1 MVDSNKSD
9 IKGDNNKVIQGLKAG
24 GDITI
29 NYGSDLDPKVKKE
42 KEKVGN
48 KIEELVGQLREIE
61 EHALI
66 KPNKEDKTKEPDS
79 ANYKDIDWQRLVKA
93 IKRER
98 CVLFIGPEISVD
110 EKGKS
115 IHEAFYKQQ
124 TKKHKGI
131 EYHEVEGLFSP
142 KADKVIE
149 LHVIDFYEEEFQKSN
164 KIGRRVLENFVQIPF
179 SLIIS
184 LCPDDTIHKIFDDFD
199 MKHQYLYY
207 EKDTRKETDRPS
219 RDNPVIY
226 NILGHP
232 EKDGRYIYT
241 HENFYKYLN
250 NVRIPSEI
258 KKKINDAADFI
269 FIGFDFNKWYNRLL
283 LFVLKLGQKEDTDH
297 RINIEKKEIAEEFEK
312 FINKQFSITSVRD
325 DYTEFAGLLIKK
337 AKEVDESIIKDLSQN
352 FIKNKFDVLEKL
364 GRKVNDE
371 KLEDPLHELSKE
383 ADSIGSDIDSF
394 KQLMS

>member
-1 MVDSNKSD
+1 MLTKMGPLLSGRD
-9 IKGDNNKVIQGLKAG
+9 
-24 GDITI
+24 
-29 NYGSDLDPKVKKE
+29 
-42 KEKVGN
+42 
-48 KIEELVGQLREIE
+48 EEILREQIV
-61 EHALI
+61 AG
-66 KPNKEDKTKEPDS
+66 N
-79 ANYKDIDWQRLVKA
+79 
-93 IKRER
+93 

-164 KIGRRVLENFVQIPF
+164 NIGRRVLENFVQIPF

-258 KKKINDAADFI
+258 KKKISDAADFI
-269 FIGFDFNKWYNRLL
+269 FIGFYFN
-283 LFVLKLGQKEDTDH
+283 
-297 RINIEKKEIAEEFEK
+297 
-312 FINKQFSITSVRD
+312 
-325 DYTEFAGLLIKK
+325 
-337 AKEVDESIIKDLSQN
+337 
-352 FIKNKFDVLEKL
+352 
-364 GRKVNDE
+364 
-371 KLEDPLHELSKE
+371 
-383 ADSIGSDIDSF
+383 
-394 KQLMS
+394 